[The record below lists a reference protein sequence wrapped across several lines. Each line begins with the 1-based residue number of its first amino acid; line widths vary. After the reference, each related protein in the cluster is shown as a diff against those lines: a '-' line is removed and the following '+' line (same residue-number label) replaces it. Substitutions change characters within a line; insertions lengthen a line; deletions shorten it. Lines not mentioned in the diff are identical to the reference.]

1 MAQPDTDHI
10 TNIVI
15 LDTHPVLRKGLAVLL
30 QESFTKMRLTEAKN
44 VVELQQAGPE
54 PGPSL
59 FIVVINSDFE
69 EDGISP
75 VFELKAAYPDAP
87 VILYGEE
94 PKPELVISYFKSGV
108 NGYVSKH
115 KDLAELITCINMV
128 CAGKRYV
135 NAAYMD
141 FLFGYLIDNYKTSK
155 KRDLLTP
162 RQNEIAQYLIQG
174 LSTSSIAE
182 KTGLHIS
189 TISTFKTAIFSK
201 LGIDNV
207 LKLKQILE
215 AEEN

>member
-1 MAQPDTDHI
+1 MAEPDTRNI
-10 TNIVI
+10 TNIII

-30 QESFTKMRLTEAKN
+30 QEGFSELRLIEARD
-44 VVELQQAGPE
+44 VVELRQAEPE
-54 PGPSL
+54 LGPSL

-69 EDGISP
+69 EDGTSP
-75 VFELKAAYPDAP
+75 VFELKTVYPDAP
-87 VILYGEE
+87 IILYGEE
-94 PKPELVISYFKSGV
+94 TKPELVISYFKSGI
-108 NGYVSKH
+108 NGYLSKH
-115 KDLAELITCINMV
+115 KDLSELTTCINMV
-128 CAGKRYV
+128 RAGKRYV
-135 NAAYMD
+135 NADHMD
-141 FLFGYLIDNYKTSK
+141 FLFGYLIENYKTSK

-162 RQNEIAQYLIQG
+162 RQNEIARYLIQG